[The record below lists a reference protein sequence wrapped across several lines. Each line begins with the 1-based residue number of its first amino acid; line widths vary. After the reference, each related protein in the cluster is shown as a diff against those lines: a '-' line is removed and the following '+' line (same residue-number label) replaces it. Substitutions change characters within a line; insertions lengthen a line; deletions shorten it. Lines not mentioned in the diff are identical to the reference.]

1 MTRADGGRNK
11 ESAVKFELSEQQRMI
26 RDMARDFATKEVAP
40 QAAENDAEERFPAE
54 LVGRMGELG
63 FMGMNVAEKYG
74 GSGLDTLCYVL
85 AMEEISKACASTGV
99 IMSVNNSLVCWP
111 LETYGTEEQK
121 QTWLAPPARG
131 EKLGAYCLSEPNA
144 GTDAANQQTFAKPD
158 GDGWVINGMKNF
170 ITNGAHADTL
180 IVFAQTNPA
189 LRHKGIRAFIVEK
202 TDPGFSVIRKED
214 KMGIRASETSQL
226 ALDGVKVGPERVLGD
241 EGTGFRIAMS
251 TLDGGRIGIASQ
263 ALGISAAA
271 YEAARLYALQREQF
285 GKPIA
290 SFQAIQWKIAD
301 MVLRLEAARLLT
313 YRAAWTKEQGGSYSR
328 EAAMAKLAASEASH
342 FITNEAVQIFG
353 GNGYSKEYPVERH
366 FRDAKITEIYEG
378 TSEAQRMVISAQ
390 EFKK

>member
-1 MTRADGGRNK
+1 
-11 ESAVKFELSEQQRMI
+11 
-26 RDMARDFATKEVAP
+26 
-40 QAAENDAEERFPAE
+40 
-54 LVGRMGELG
+54 
-63 FMGMNVAEKYG
+63 
-74 GSGLDTLCYVL
+74 VL

-121 QTWLAPPARG
+121 QTWLAPLARG

-251 TLDGGRIGIASQ
+251 TWT
-263 ALGISAAA
+263 AAA
-271 YEAARLYALQREQF
+271 SGSPPRPWVSAPPPTKPRGCTPCSGSSSASPSPPFRPSSGRLPTWSCGWRRPAC
-285 GKPIA
+285 
-290 SFQAIQWKIAD
+290 
-301 MVLRLEAARLLT
+301 
-313 YRAAWTKEQGGSYSR
+313 
-328 EAAMAKLAASEASH
+328 
-342 FITNEAVQIFG
+342 
-353 GNGYSKEYPVERH
+353 
-366 FRDAKITEIYEG
+366 
-378 TSEAQRMVISAQ
+378 
-390 EFKK
+390 